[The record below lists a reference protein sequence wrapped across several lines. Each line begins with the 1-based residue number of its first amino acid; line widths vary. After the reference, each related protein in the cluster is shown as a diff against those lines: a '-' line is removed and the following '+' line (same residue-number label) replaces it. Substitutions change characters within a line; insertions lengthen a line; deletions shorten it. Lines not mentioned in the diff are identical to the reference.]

1 MLPHLGH
8 MGHMLRRLW
17 FTRRR
22 CRAFT
27 WVSGLDVGGARME
40 GMDMDGMVGVVGM
53 DMAGVAAVGVAMAAG
68 IGERR
73 LDQR

>member
-1 MLPHLGH
+1 
-8 MGHMLRRLW
+8 
-17 FTRRR
+17 
-22 CRAFT
+22 
-27 WVSGLDVGGARME
+27 ME